1 MQVRAL
7 LAGGGSA
14 GHTSP
19 LIATAEAMRRLD
31 PDVQIVCL
39 GTARGLETRVI
50 PEAGYPLEL
59 IPPVPLPRRPGMDL
73 LRVPSRLRA
82 AVRATRDVVRRVDPT
97 VIVGF
102 GGYVS
107 MPPYVVARRMRV
119 PLVIHEGNAR
129 PGLANRFGARFC
141 TDLVATSFPDTALP
155 HATFTGLPI
164 RRSISMLDKE
174 ALRPSAYVHFGLDPA
189 RPTLLVTGG
198 SQGAADINAAV
209 AGAAP
214 ALARAGVQVL
224 HVTGPKGTVDLP
236 ADRGTDP
243 PAYVVVSFIDRMEL
257 AYAVADATVA
267 RSGANS
273 VAEAAVLG
281 LPAVFV
287 PLPIGNGE
295 QRINAR
301 AVVQAGG
308 AILVDNKDF
317 SSTWAAATLPPLLT
331 DRARLAAMGQSAR
344 GLMRSDADEA
354 VAAMVLAAS
363 RP

>member
-1 MQVRAL
+1 MVVRAL

-19 LIATAEAMRRLD
+19 LIATADALVRLD
-31 PDVQIVCL
+31 PEAQIVCL

-59 IPPVPLPRRPGMDL
+59 IPPVPLPRRPGLEL
-73 LRVPSRLRA
+73 LKVPARLHA
-82 AVRATRDVVRRVDPT
+82 AVRATRDVVRRLDPT

-107 MPPYVVARRMRV
+107 MPAYVVARRMRV

-141 TDLVATSFPDTALP
+141 THWVATSFPDTPLA

-164 RRSISMLDKE
+164 RRSISTLDRA
-174 ALRPSAYVHFGLDPA
+174 ALRASAYAHFGLDPA

-198 SQGAADINAAV
+198 SQGAAHINAAV

-224 HVTGPKGTVDLP
+224 HVTGPKSDMGVP
-236 ADRGTDP
+236 GDRGSDP
-243 PAYVVVSFIDRMEL
+243 PAYVVVPFVDRMEL

-267 RSGANS
+267 RAGANS
-273 VAEAAVLG
+273 VTEAAVLG
-281 LPAVFV
+281 LPAILV
-287 PLPIGNGE
+287 PLPFGNGE
-295 QRINAR
+295 QRLNAQ
-301 AVVQAGG
+301 ALVQAGG
-308 AILVDNKDF
+308 AILVENKDF
-317 SSTWAAATLPPLLT
+317 SAAWAATMLPPLLT
-331 DRARLAAMGQSAR
+331 DATRLATMGQAAR
-344 GLMRSDADEA
+344 GLMRSDADDA
-354 VAAMVLAAS
+354 VAAMIVAAA